1 MEYFASPEIIPV
13 VPRDTSTS
21 MRSLPPYVTPCVS
34 MAEFLHMMKSFPAEP
49 TMCIKIL
56 DFGRA
61 HRTSEKLTTLPG
73 AAPKLIRPPEVVV
86 YDDSEGRA
94 GSVWSKSADIWA
106 VGCTIYQ
113 IYYKTSYEL
122 ISTWGSH
129 NDFILRTVQLGGPPP
144 DAWPGIWNTR
154 SGHGNGTNNGDFCSR
169 DEAWRNQEADS
180 SSPLDGRKQAFID
193 LLKEM
198 IVTNPDGRTPLADL
212 LGHPFFAITNSET
225 PSPTKDVEAVRQANF
240 FFPASPMTVSSHLLL
255 THVCCDA
262 YPQFRCLSC
271 RSSYSPFNASFFARR
286 TAATA
291 SRRPNSYTARFPTFF
306 PRSARLD
313 STLGDRP
320 SHRKTQKDPTIM
332 TTKVELALVPTS
344 DTPGTCIYVHHEKR
358 SYVFGQV
365 PEGTQRAFS
374 CRKLHLGGTEHV
386 FLSGPVRW
394 SQMGGLI
401 GYLLSVGGAIDSAK
415 EARATMNSERAEK
428 GQKLLRQLRNEGVT
442 VHGADN
448 LSHILASARP
458 TIFRQ
463 NIDVR
468 VIEFREDPRAAD
480 STLTAPD
487 WEDESIRVW
496 KIPVRRARSSS
507 PTKRPRSDSAS
518 SGSCKPASE
527 PSDPSV
533 AQWILEKIMFT
544 GAHDNAMLI
553 SKSIDELKPDDDAIV
568 VEGNRMRR
576 YNGPFGVDA
585 PKSFSGSA
593 KAWVFPDA
601 NSVHPKGDLIG
612 INTVSNGALPPTS
625 YSETSMSYIMKCHD
639 RRGKFNAQA
648 AKDLGVKPQSFKLLT
663 AGETVTTDS
672 GTVVTPDMVL
682 GERQPGR
689 GIAVADISSR
699 DFLDAFFERPEWTNA
714 EIMAEVKTMYW
725 VLGDGIVADP
735 KIQQYIKAHPDI
747 KHVLC
752 SPNTCPNM
760 ISNSSSAETL
770 AKLRRVDPD
779 RFPFVAFDNT
789 VDYAVPDNVP
799 SLELGRTGHRSQLMP
814 RLLHDDGPVASFTD
828 LQLAYNAVDQEAIEL
843 AQKAKAKVTDPAFLA
858 RIERQEADI
867 PNRDAEIT
875 ALGTGS
881 SVPNKHRNVSGTLIR
896 VPGIGS
902 YLLDCGEG
910 TLGQIKRL
918 FGPKG
923 TAAVLRDLRCIVVSH
938 LHADHHL
945 GMASTIKAWYEQ
957 ALADKSDA
965 LLAVSCIDRY
975 RAVLEE
981 IAQVE
986 DIGFHRLR
994 FPSCVGP
1001 HRDVTTAEQLGGLG
1015 APDAFGLR
1023 RIRRVPVPHC
1033 WRSYA
1038 TEFELV
1044 SGLRIAW
1051 SGDCRPSSQFA
1062 RACRGAHLL
1071 VHECTFGDDKQ
1082 DHAKAKNHS
1091 TMSEALGVARE
1102 MQARRTL
1109 LTHFSQRYGK
1119 ADALQ
1124 PIIEGDARG
1133 EEKEQSVLLAHDLM
1147 RVKLGDFQKAACYV
1161 PAIAQVLAKTATDA

>member
-1 MEYFASPEIIPV
+1 MES
-13 VPRDTSTS
+13 
-21 MRSLPPYVTPCVS
+21 CG
-34 MAEFLHMMKSFPAEP
+34 
-49 TMCIKIL
+49 IL
-56 DFGRA
+56 QR
-61 HRTSEKLTTLPG
+61 K
-73 AAPKLIRPPEVVV
+73 
-86 YDDSEGRA
+86 
-94 GSVWSKSADIWA
+94 
-106 VGCTIYQ
+106 
-113 IYYKTSYEL
+113 
-122 ISTWGSH
+122 
-129 NDFILRTVQLGGPPP
+129 
-144 DAWPGIWNTR
+144 
-154 SGHGNGTNNGDFCSR
+154 
-169 DEAWRNQEADS
+169 
-180 SSPLDGRKQAFID
+180 SPL
-193 LLKEM
+193 
-198 IVTNPDGRTPLADL
+198 LAL
-212 LGHPFFAITNSET
+212 HFRPRRPHGIFTRFFT
-225 PSPTKDVEAVRQANF
+225 
-240 FFPASPMTVSSHLLL
+240 
-255 THVCCDA
+255 
-262 YPQFRCLSC
+262 RC
-271 RSSYSPFNASFFARR
+271 

-291 SRRPNSYTARFPTFF
+291 SRRPNPYTARFPTFF
-306 PRSARLD
+306 PRPARLD
-313 STLGDRP
+313 STLADRP
-320 SHRKTQKDPTIM
+320 SHQDTRKDPTIM
-332 TTKVELALVPTS
+332 TTKVELALVPTA

-386 FLSGPVRW
+386 FLSGPVCW

-415 EARATMNSERAEK
+415 EARATLNSERAEK
-428 GQKLLRQLRNEGVT
+428 GHKLLRQLRNEGVT

-468 VIEFREDPRAAD
+468 VIEFREDPRSAD
-480 STLTAPD
+480 PTLTAPD

-496 KIPVRRARSSS
+496 KIPVPRARSSS

-518 SGSCKPASE
+518 SGSCKPASG

-553 SKSIDELKPDDDAIV
+553 SKSIDELNPDDDAIV
-568 VEGNRMRR
+568 VDGNRMRR
-576 YNGPFGVDA
+576 YNGPLGVDA

-601 NSVHPKGDLIG
+601 NTVHPKGNLIG
-612 INTVSNGALPPTS
+612 INTVTNGALPPTS

-648 AKDLGVKPQSFKLLT
+648 AKDLGVKSQSFKLLT

-714 EIMAEVKTMYW
+714 EIMSEIKTMYW
-725 VLGDGIVADP
+725 ILGDGIAPDP

-760 ISNSSSAETL
+760 VSNSSSAETL
-770 AKLRRVDPD
+770 ARLRRVDPD

-814 RLLHDDGPVASFTD
+814 RLLHDDSPVASFPD

-843 AQKAKAKVTDPAFLA
+843 AQKAKAKVTDPAFLS

-867 PNRDAEIT
+867 PNRDAEII

-918 FGPKG
+918 FGPEG

-957 ALADKSDA
+957 ALADDRSDA

-975 RAVLEE
+975 RALLEE

-1001 HRDVTTAEQLGGLG
+1001 PRDFTTAEQLGALG

-1038 TEFELV
+1038 TELELV

-1124 PIIEGDARG
+1124 PIDGDDARG
-1133 EEKEQSVLLAHDLM
+1133 GEEEEEEQSVLLAHDLM

>member
-1 MEYFASPEIIPV
+1 ME
-13 VPRDTSTS
+13 
-21 MRSLPPYVTPCVS
+21 PCG
-34 MAEFLHMMKSFPAEP
+34 
-49 TMCIKIL
+49 IL
-56 DFGRA
+56 QR
-61 HRTSEKLTTLPG
+61 K
-73 AAPKLIRPPEVVV
+73 
-86 YDDSEGRA
+86 
-94 GSVWSKSADIWA
+94 
-106 VGCTIYQ
+106 
-113 IYYKTSYEL
+113 
-122 ISTWGSH
+122 
-129 NDFILRTVQLGGPPP
+129 
-144 DAWPGIWNTR
+144 
-154 SGHGNGTNNGDFCSR
+154 
-169 DEAWRNQEADS
+169 
-180 SSPLDGRKQAFID
+180 SPL
-193 LLKEM
+193 
-198 IVTNPDGRTPLADL
+198 LALHFRSRRPHD
-212 LGHPFFAITNSET
+212 I
-225 PSPTKDVEAVRQANF
+225 
-240 FFPASPMTVSSHLLL
+240 L
-255 THVCCDA
+255 T
-262 YPQFRCLSC
+262 R
-271 RSSYSPFNASFFARR
+271 FFARR

-306 PRSARLD
+306 PGPARLD

-320 SHRKTQKDPTIM
+320 AHQKTQKDPTIM

-468 VIEFREDPRAAD
+468 VIEFREDPRGAD

-496 KIPVRRARSSS
+496 KIPVQRARSSS

-601 NSVHPKGDLIG
+601 NAVHPKGDLIG

-699 DFLDAFFERPEWTNA
+699 DFLDAFFERPEWTKA
-714 EIMAEVKTMYW
+714 EIMSEVKTMYW
-725 VLGDGIVADP
+725 ILGDGIAADL

-779 RFPFVAFDNT
+779 RFPFVAFDNA
-789 VDYAVPDNVP
+789 VDYAVPDNIP

-843 AQKAKAKVTDPAFLA
+843 AQKAKAKVTNPAFLA

-867 PNRDAEIT
+867 PNRDAEII

-918 FGPKG
+918 FGPEG

-975 RAVLEE
+975 RTVLEE

-1001 HRDVTTAEQLGGLG
+1001 NRDVTTAEQLGALG
-1015 APDAFGLR
+1015 APDAFGLC

-1038 TEFELV
+1038 TELELV

-1161 PAIAQVLAKTATDA
+1161 PAIAQVLAKTGTDA

>member
-1 MEYFASPEIIPV
+1 
-13 VPRDTSTS
+13 
-21 MRSLPPYVTPCVS
+21 
-34 MAEFLHMMKSFPAEP
+34 
-49 TMCIKIL
+49 
-56 DFGRA
+56 
-61 HRTSEKLTTLPG
+61 
-73 AAPKLIRPPEVVV
+73 
-86 YDDSEGRA
+86 
-94 GSVWSKSADIWA
+94 
-106 VGCTIYQ
+106 
-113 IYYKTSYEL
+113 
-122 ISTWGSH
+122 
-129 NDFILRTVQLGGPPP
+129 
-144 DAWPGIWNTR
+144 
-154 SGHGNGTNNGDFCSR
+154 
-169 DEAWRNQEADS
+169 
-180 SSPLDGRKQAFID
+180 
-193 LLKEM
+193 
-198 IVTNPDGRTPLADL
+198 
-212 LGHPFFAITNSET
+212 
-225 PSPTKDVEAVRQANF
+225 
-240 FFPASPMTVSSHLLL
+240 
-255 THVCCDA
+255 
-262 YPQFRCLSC
+262 
-271 RSSYSPFNASFFARR
+271 
-286 TAATA
+286 
-291 SRRPNSYTARFPTFF
+291 
-306 PRSARLD
+306 
-313 STLGDRP
+313 
-320 SHRKTQKDPTIM
+320 M
-332 TTKVELALVPTS
+332 TTKVELALVPTA

-386 FLSGPVRW
+386 FLSGPVCW

-415 EARATMNSERAEK
+415 EARATLNSERAEK
-428 GQKLLRQLRNEGVT
+428 GHKLLRQLRNEGVT

-468 VIEFREDPRAAD
+468 VIEFREDPRGAD
-480 STLTAPD
+480 PTLTAPD

-496 KIPVRRARSSS
+496 KIPVSRARSSS
-507 PTKRPRSDSAS
+507 PTKRPRSDSASSDSAS

-553 SKSIDELKPDDDAIV
+553 SKSIDELNPDDDAIV

-576 YNGPFGVDA
+576 YNGRFGVDA
-585 PKSFSGSA
+585 PKSFGGSA

-601 NSVHPKGDLIG
+601 NTVHPKGNLIG
-612 INTVSNGALPPTS
+612 INTVTNGALPPTS

-648 AKDLGVKPQSFKLLT
+648 AKDLGVKSQSFKLLT

-714 EIMAEVKTMYW
+714 EIMSEIKTMYW
-725 VLGDGIVADP
+725 ILGDGIAPDP
-735 KIQQYIKAHPDI
+735 KIQQYIKTHPDI

-760 ISNSSSAETL
+760 VSNSSCAETL
-770 AKLRRVDPD
+770 ARLRRVDPD

-814 RLLHDDGPVASFTD
+814 RLLHDDSPVASFPD

-867 PNRDAEIT
+867 PNRDAEII

-918 FGPKG
+918 FGPEG

-957 ALADKSDA
+957 ALADDRSDA

-975 RAVLEE
+975 RALLEE

-1001 HRDVTTAEQLGGLG
+1001 PRDVTTAEQLGALG

-1038 TEFELV
+1038 TELELV

-1102 MQARRTL
+1102 MRARRTL

-1124 PIIEGDARG
+1124 PIDGDDARG
-1133 EEKEQSVLLAHDLM
+1133 GEEEEEEEQSVLLAHDLM